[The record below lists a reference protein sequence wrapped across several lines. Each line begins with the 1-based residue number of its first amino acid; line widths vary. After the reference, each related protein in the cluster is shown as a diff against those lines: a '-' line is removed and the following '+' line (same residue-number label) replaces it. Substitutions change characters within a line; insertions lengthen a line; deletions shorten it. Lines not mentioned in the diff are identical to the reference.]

1 MMDSTSGE
9 VYSSINDARKAF
21 ENAGLSA
28 KETKARMDDLV
39 EITGNEEAVQSI
51 SDTIKKD
58 RRRKNKAAR
67 KARKRNHKK

>member
-9 VYSSINDARKAF
+9 LYSSTNEARKAF
-21 ENAGLSA
+21 ENMGLSA

-51 SDTIKKD
+51 SDTVKKD
-58 RRRKNKAAR
+58 RRRKNKAER

>member
-9 VYSSINDARKAF
+9 LYSSTNEARKAF
-21 ENAGLSA
+21 ENMGMSA
-28 KETKARMDDLV
+28 KETKARMNDLV

-51 SDTIKKD
+51 SDTVKKD
-58 RRRKNKAAR
+58 RRRKNKAER